1 MENIEVNEKEEKRVA
16 GIYIRVSTEDQL
28 RHGFSLPQ
36 QKENL
41 EALCK

>member
-28 RHGFSLPQ
+28 RHGFTTTKRKFRGTL
-36 QKENL
+36 
-41 EALCK
+41 